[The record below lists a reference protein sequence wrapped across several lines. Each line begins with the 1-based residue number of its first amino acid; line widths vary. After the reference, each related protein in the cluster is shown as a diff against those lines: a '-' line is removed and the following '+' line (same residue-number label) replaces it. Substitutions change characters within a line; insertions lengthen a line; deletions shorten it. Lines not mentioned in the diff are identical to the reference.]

1 MSSRFFSIAEE
12 LCKTSA
18 EEKRPPQF
26 RFAIPR
32 KSGEEEDQAEWSL
45 RCFVENDRGGAT
57 VEVGRSLNCC
67 STAQQS
73 GRFVTLE
80 LKTGE
85 HGSAQPLGA
94 RSLC

>member
-1 MSSRFFSIAEE
+1 M
-12 LCKTSA
+12 SA

-26 RFAIPR
+26 RFAIAR

-45 RCFVENDRGGAT
+45 RCFVGKDRGGAT
-57 VEVGRSLNCC
+57 VEVGGSLNCC
-67 STAQQS
+67 STAQQF

-85 HGSAQPLGA
+85 
-94 RSLC
+94 R